1 MSLLIREEP
10 LSLLSEH
17 ARIPI
22 AFAVDRVLEVSLRSN
37 GLGGIALDERRVG
50 SPYVKDHD
58 AEGEDPTRWPE
69 RFETAR
75 WGLISAHDG
84 DLRIG
89 GAVIAFQS
97 DEVRMLEGR
106 ADLAALW
113 DLRVLPEV
121 RHTGVGSHLF
131 RAVEAWAR
139 ERSCSDLKIE
149 TQNINVPACRFY
161 RQMGCTLG
169 GIHRFAYTERPHEA
183 QLLWF
188 KHL

>member
-10 LSLLSEH
+10 LGLLSEH
-17 ARIPI
+17 ARVPI
-22 AFAVDRVLEVSLRSN
+22 AFTVERILEVSLRSD
-37 GLGGIALDERRVG
+37 GLGGIALDEHQVG
-50 SPYVKDHD
+50 SSYVKDHD
-58 AEGEDPTRWPE
+58 AEGEDPLRWPK
-69 RFETAR
+69 RFDTTR

-84 DLRIG
+84 DRRIG

-97 DEVRMLEGR
+97 AEVWMLEGR
-106 ADLAALW
+106 ADMAALW

-121 RHTGVGSHLF
+121 RRTGVGSHLV
-131 RAVEAWAR
+131 RAVESWAR
-139 ERSCSDLKIE
+139 ARGCRDLKIE

-169 GIHRFAYTERPHEA
+169 GINRFAYPDRPHEA